1 MRKIMQI
8 PMAVALS
15 LFGATLSLS
24 ALSYASGF
32 DAVEIEKEIHTI
44 EVEADDS
51 ATAKIFIDIN
61 GDATKFDVPKE
72 ALEDPAQLEQLLAD
86 VPPEVKDK
94 LMQSLS
100 SLSMNAHHINVDGA
114 KGDEKVV
121 IIEIDDEHGEHLSG
135 EMKHKIIKKF
145 AHENVFVQKGGKV
158 GADAIVRMLSHGEYR
173 AEELDQIQ
181 KALDS
186 KR

>member
-1 MRKIMQI
+1 MKRIKQI

-15 LFGATLSLS
+15 LFGASLSLS

-32 DAVEIEKEIHTI
+32 DTTDVVKELHTI
-44 EVEADDS
+44 EIEADDS

-61 GDATKFDVPKE
+61 GEASKFDVPKE

-100 SLSMNAHHINVDGA
+100 SLSMNAHHIRIDGGH
-114 KGDEKVV
+114 GDEKVV
-121 IIEIDDEHGEHLSG
+121 IIDIEDEHGEHLSG

-158 GADAIVRMLSHGEYR
+158 GADSIIRMLSHGEYS
-173 AEELDQIQ
+173 AEELDKIQ
-181 KALDS
+181 KVLDS